1 MLHKKPKELIFC
13 CGQFQRHAVFIGP
26 SLQQLERDPVGTEF
40 SGSLLEM
47 LASSED
53 GIDSGHQY
61 RQLERLC
68 NIVVPADVQSHDNT
82 GFRIRCS

>member
-1 MLHKKPKELIFC
+1 
-13 CGQFQRHAVFIGP
+13 
-26 SLQQLERDPVGTEF
+26 
-40 SGSLLEM
+40 M

-61 RQLERLC
+61 RQLEGLR

-82 GFRIRCS
+82 GFRVRRG